1 MYDDE
6 NGSDTSRQRR
16 KHRSDSP
23 DEGRPTRRRKKSR
36 HKKDR
41 AVTPEGDNARDKG
54 DGTPV
59 AETEE
64 EYDARLEREE
74 NERRE
79 AERKKELDRIRKQYA
94 DAAQSTDGV
103 RFKGG
108 SYYFIFH
115 ISLLYTVLIKVPT
128 GRGRIKYVDPEV
140 HQRRH

>member
-6 NGSDTSRQRR
+6 DRSDTSKRRR

-23 DEGRPTRRRKKSR
+23 DEDRSTRHRKKSR

-41 AVTPEGDNARDKG
+41 AFTPKGDNAQDEDNKG
-54 DGTPV
+54 PV

-79 AERKKELDRIRKQYA
+79 AERKKELERIRKQYA

-103 RFKGG
+103 RFKGW
-108 SYYFIFH
+108 S
-115 ISLLYTVLIKVPT
+115 
-128 GRGRIKYVDPEV
+128 
-140 HQRRH
+140 